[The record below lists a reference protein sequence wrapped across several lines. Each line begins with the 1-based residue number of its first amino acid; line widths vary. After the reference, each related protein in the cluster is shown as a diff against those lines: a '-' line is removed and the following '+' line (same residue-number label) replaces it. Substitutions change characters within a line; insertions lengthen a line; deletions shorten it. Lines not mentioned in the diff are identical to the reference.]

1 MLDKE
6 TAEEISDASQSEKI
20 TEKTPASSTEKN
32 DKAQIVDALPLQG
45 TLTVGEQQGA
55 ILEQLKIITGKLVS

>member
-1 MLDKE
+1 VLDKE

-20 TEKTPASSTEKN
+20 TEKN